1 MIRINLL
8 PDTKRQVATGG
19 GAQVW
24 GVIYLLAAFAW
35 GVVLFLVYLKYSNM
49 LEEQQAKNTALQD
62 DINRVTAQSADL
74 GDIEAKLAKS
84 RQLEEVV
91 TGLLDARQGPAS
103 VLMELSHVLSEGAGP
118 TVDPDHLETLRR
130 ENPLLV
136 YNPGWDIRRLWL
148 TTFEED
154 AGKCKMRGFGKT
166 NEDVAE
172 FLRRL
177 SLSEKFDKVTLQ
189 RTGFVEQQDLPVVDF
204 ELTCEVKY

>member
-8 PDTKRQVATGG
+8 PDTKRQVSTGG
-19 GAQVW
+19 GAQLW

-35 GVVLFLVYLKYSNM
+35 GVVLFLVYLKYNAV
-49 LEEQQAKNTALQD
+49 LEEQLAKNNALQQ
-62 DINRVTAQSADL
+62 DINRVTSQSADI

-91 TGLLDARQGPAS
+91 TGLQQARQGPAS
-103 VLMELSHVLSEGAGP
+103 VLMELSKVLSEGAGP
-118 TVDPDHLETLRR
+118 TVDPDKLETLRR

-148 TTFEED
+148 KGFSEQG
-154 AGKCKMRGFGKT
+154 GKCDIKGYGKT

-177 SLSEKFDKVTLQ
+177 SLSDTFDAVTLQ
-189 RTGFVEQQDLPVVDF
+189 KTTFADKDGLPVVDF
-204 ELTCEVKY
+204 SLTCEVKY